1 MQLLIE
7 NKKSTEIFK
16 RKVKVIKRHFKN
28 SQHPLRMLADLF
40 ADELQKIQESETKS
54 HASEMGS
61 SRPEDLTRSMM
72 RNGNNFRSQIKLSDR
87 ERESE
92 NLNLKKQKKF

>member
-1 MQLLIE
+1 
-7 NKKSTEIFK
+7 
-16 RKVKVIKRHFKN
+16 
-28 SQHPLRMLADLF
+28 MLADLF

-61 SRPEDLTRSMM
+61 SRPEDLTRSIM

>member
-1 MQLLIE
+1 LIE

-40 ADELQKIQESETKS
+40 ADELQKI
-54 HASEMGS
+54 
-61 SRPEDLTRSMM
+61 
-72 RNGNNFRSQIKLSDR
+72 
-87 ERESE
+87 
-92 NLNLKKQKKF
+92 